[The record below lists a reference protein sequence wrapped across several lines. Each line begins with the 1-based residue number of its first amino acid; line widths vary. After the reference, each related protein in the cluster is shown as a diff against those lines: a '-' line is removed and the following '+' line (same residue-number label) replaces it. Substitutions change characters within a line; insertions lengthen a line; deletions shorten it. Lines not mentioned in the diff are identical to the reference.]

1 MSYRIQIQRPLDQ
14 GLDKEKVGP
23 VFSSV
28 EDAWNNIPSYE
39 SLAREEEVFFGLR
52 WIYVTVVEE
61 KSGKEC
67 FPLKKNPRK
76 ENPLPHM
83 DPISF

>member
-14 GLDKEKVGP
+14 GIDKEKVGP

-28 EDAWNNIPSYE
+28 EDAWNNIAPYE
-39 SLAREEEVFFGLR
+39 SIAREEEVFFGLR
-52 WIYVTVVEE
+52 WVYVTVVEE
-61 KSGKEC
+61 KSGRES
-67 FPLKKNPRK
+67 FPLKKNPIK

-83 DPISF
+83 EPLSF